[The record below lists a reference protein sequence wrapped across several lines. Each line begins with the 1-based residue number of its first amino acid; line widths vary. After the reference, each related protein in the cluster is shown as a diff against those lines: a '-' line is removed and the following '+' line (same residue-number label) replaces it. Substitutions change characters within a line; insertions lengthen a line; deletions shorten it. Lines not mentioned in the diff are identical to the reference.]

1 MTEED
6 VEEFFEDVERIDK
19 TLSYIMEISG
29 VFLRT
34 MSDAAS
40 ESILTKLVQLY
51 AKLLA
56 NVSQSK
62 EYELVTALCF
72 FCDCL
77 EHGQP
82 ALLSAI
88 IDRLPEKY
96 MQVMA

>member
-40 ESILTKLVQLY
+40 ESILTKLV
-51 AKLLA
+51 
-56 NVSQSK
+56 
-62 EYELVTALCF
+62 
-72 FCDCL
+72 
-77 EHGQP
+77 
-82 ALLSAI
+82 
-88 IDRLPEKY
+88 
-96 MQVMA
+96 